1 MEALNNY
8 TPYLSSDD
16 LFDPEIIFRKQRA
29 KGGSMVMVNKSIDSF
44 VTLLPP
50 PSSAITPILLQI
62 PGLQTSVHISLY
74 LPTSSQEHEFISQIS
89 NLRHLIENVI
99 DTYDNPLVF
108 IRGDGNANIN
118 NISRHQLLHNLLSDF
133 GMKTVDIPHKT
144 YHHFVGNGQ
153 YDSNIDILAFTVAQG
168 VPGEVLGRIICKYD
182 TPGIRYHNDLILSSF
197 YLPAIPLPQKTYG
210 LVKAP
215 RISVSRCKIRWTD
228 DGILKYNTILTEL
241 LPQLNER
248 WAIPESES
256 AVAILLQCTTAIAYT
271 RFLNAQKAYHAQ
283 KRNQDTKRDKRLF
296 EILSNNP
303 MNVYQFIRRSK
314 RNNTSWINHLKV
326 GNKVYTGDDVA
337 DGFYDSLTTLKTT
350 LKS

>member
-29 KGGSMVMVNKSIDSF
+29 KGGSMVMVNKSIDPF

-74 LPTSSQEHEFISQIS
+74 LPTSGQEHEFISQIS

-182 TPGIRYHNDLILSSF
+182 TPGMRSHHDLILSSF
-197 YLPAIPLPQKTYG
+197 YLPAIPLPQKTDG

-215 RISVSRCKIRWTD
+215 RISVSRCKIRWSD
-228 DGILKYNTILTEL
+228 EGVLKYNTILTEL
-241 LPQLNER
+241 LPQLN
-248 WAIPESES
+248 
-256 AVAILLQCTTAIAYT
+256 
-271 RFLNAQKAYHAQ
+271 
-283 KRNQDTKRDKRLF
+283 
-296 EILSNNP
+296 
-303 MNVYQFIRRSK
+303 
-314 RNNTSWINHLKV
+314 
-326 GNKVYTGDDVA
+326 
-337 DGFYDSLTTLKTT
+337 
-350 LKS
+350 